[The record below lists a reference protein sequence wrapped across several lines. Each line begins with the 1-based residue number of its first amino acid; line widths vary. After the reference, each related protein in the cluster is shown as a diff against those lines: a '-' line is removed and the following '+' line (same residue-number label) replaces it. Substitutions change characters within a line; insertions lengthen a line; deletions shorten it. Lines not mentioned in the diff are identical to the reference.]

1 MSRSQS
7 PAPYAQGEVALQQSM
22 SLIAPAQYF
31 PGPGDS
37 VVNGVVVVVVV
48 VVVVGIV
55 VVSIVVGGIVVGIS
69 ALSSTAYQRNSYPLL
84 LSLLSLWK

>member
-37 VVNGVVVVVVV
+37 VVNGVVVVLVVV
-48 VVVVGIV
+48 VVVVVVEV
-55 VVSIVVGGIVVGIS
+55 VVVVVVVVVAPSSI
-69 ALSSTAYQRNSYPLL
+69 AYQ
-84 LSLLSLWK
+84 

>member
-31 PGPGDS
+31 PEPGDS
-37 VVNGVVVVVVV
+37 VVNGVVVGVV

-55 VVSIVVGGIVVGIS
+55 VVSIAVGGIVVGIS
-69 ALSSTAYQRNSYPLL
+69 ALSSTAYQRNSNPLL

>member
-48 VVVVGIV
+48 VVVGIV